1 MALKISIDDAEVAN
15 WMKYSG
21 LQRGLRASLSR
32 PAVSRGFTPAFQPIK
47 KSFAPALSA
56 RFASTDSAK
65 DGKIHQVIGAV
76 VDGTQ
81 KLFPASLALERCPG
95 HRHFIEER

>member
-1 MALKISIDDAEVAN
+1 MPPLRSIEDETDSN
-15 WMKYSG
+15 SMKNSG
-21 LQRGLRASLSR
+21 FQRSLRASFRR
-32 PAVSRGFTPAFQPIK
+32 PATVQRAFQPIK

-76 VDGTQ
+76 VDGTR
-81 KLFPASLALERCPG
+81 KTFPSLRLSTSLPSRER
-95 HRHFIEER
+95 EL